1 MVVPVAGA
9 PPTPSLRPRTTT
21 WTTLPGILTGV
32 AALITAISTILGV
45 GITTGKIHLSGASS
59 SPTPSA
65 LSSPNPNVLFHDDFS
80 HPANGWHRGPVTMAP
95 ATTTMSPGPDAG
107 SVVGTADY
115 VNDAYRI
122 DVTQPNMHIF
132 EGHDVVFSDTIIDVD
147 DTKVDGSN
155 NNGFGIWCRNKL
167 IENSVP
173 TSGYRSLINSNAY
186 YTMQKSDNG
195 EGWYPLVENKD

>member
-1 MVVPVAGA
+1 
-9 PPTPSLRPRTTT
+9 
-21 WTTLPGILTGV
+21 
-32 AALITAISTILGV
+32 
-45 GITTGKIHLSGASS
+45 
-59 SPTPSA
+59 
-65 LSSPNPNVLFHDDFS
+65 
-80 HPANGWHRGPVTMAP
+80 MAP

-132 EGHDVVFSDTIIDVD
+132 EGPDVVISDTIIDVD
-147 DTKVDGSN
+147 DTKVAGSN

-173 TSGYRSLINSNAY
+173 TSGYRALINSNGY

-195 EGWYPLVENKD
+195 ECWYPLVENKDQTISDFIYRGEHTNHIRFKCAQNTLDLTVNGHDIEKVYDSAYASGSPYLQVGTGPNAAYTSVLFDNFVVSSL